1 MKLRRRIGSVF
12 LAFEMA
18 LSLIPS
24 VAVSALA
31 ATAEGDNSLVT
42 LEYENDG
49 SAAKYTVNVSVYV
62 DQAEEPVDSFTV
74 TDANRTTNN
83 MLITVNNGVQ
93 YEIDRVEFEG
103 ATVGAG
109 EEIAPDL
116 RSCSFTCSFANVR

>member
-12 LAFEMA
+12 LAFAMA

-83 MLITVNNGVQ
+83 MLSLGKTLN
-93 YEIDRVEFEG
+93 D
-103 ATVGAG
+103 AG
-109 EEIAPDL
+109 IFFLEKNWVCVHTISLP
-116 RSCSFTCSFANVR
+116 SKCKS